1 MILGVAFTHFA
12 ARLIRGSFGR
22 VDETDR
28 DLMCPI
34 IEGNRNMTPPQPQS
48 CLATS
53 LAVLSLFFGV
63 ISVIV
68 ALLDSDPWLVA
79 IYGLPLLGVII
90 LPGAIATLLPG
101 ASTRT
106 RIIALVGIVLGVLS
120 VFLFF
125 TLDPTWCTQHPS
137 ACA

>member
-1 MILGVAFTHFA
+1 
-12 ARLIRGSFGR
+12 
-22 VDETDR
+22 
-28 DLMCPI
+28 
-34 IEGNRNMTPPQPQS
+34 MTTNQAPPQPQS

-68 ALLDSDPWLVA
+68 ALLDSDPWLAA

-90 LPGAIATLLPG
+90 LPGAIAALLPG

-125 TLDPTWCTQHPS
+125 TLEPTWCTQHPS